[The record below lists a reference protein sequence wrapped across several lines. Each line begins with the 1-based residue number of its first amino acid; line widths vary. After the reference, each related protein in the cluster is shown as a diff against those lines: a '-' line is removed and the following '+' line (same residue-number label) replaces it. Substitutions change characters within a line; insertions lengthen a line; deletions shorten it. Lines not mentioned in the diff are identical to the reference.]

1 MIIFILLHMKKSHLT
16 IHDIADAL
24 GISKSTVSRALRDKH
39 DISPATRKKV
49 LEYVREH
56 DYLPDHTARSLRSRS
71 TRTIGVIVPA
81 YNIPFYSIAIC
92 GIQDYA
98 MDQGYNVMICHSSE
112 RYEVEKKNVDALLS
126 AGVEGIIISVAS
138 DTERNEHI
146 YKLKRKGIPL
156 VMFNR
161 VMENFTTA
169 KVVVNDYYG
178 AKGMVQ
184 YLIQTGCRR
193 IVHIAGPPHIVL
205 STNRREGYLDALKEA
220 NIEPDPAWISEGDF
234 TLESGFS
241 GMNTLMDH
249 VPGLDAVFCV
259 CDAVAFGAMKVI
271 KNRGLSIPGDVSVA
285 GFTNEPLCDLMEP
298 SLTTVS
304 QPIYE
309 IGASASRLLFSQ
321 LENPELP
328 PEICVLN
335 TTLKIREST
344 RKME

>member
-1 MIIFILLHMKKSHLT
+1 MKKIPLT
-16 IHDIADAL
+16 IHDIAAAL

-39 DISPATRKKV
+39 DISPDTRKKV
-49 LEYVREH
+49 LEYAREH
-56 DYLPDHTARSLRSRS
+56 DYLPDHTARSLRSRT

-98 MDQGYNVMICHSSE
+98 MEQGYNVMICHSSE
-112 RYEVEKKNVDALLS
+112 QYEVEKRNVDALLS

-169 KVVVNDYYG
+169 KVVVDDYYG
-178 AKGMVQ
+178 AKEMVQ
-184 YLIQTGCRR
+184 YMIQTGCRK
-193 IVHIAGPPHIVL
+193 IAHIAGPPHIVL

-220 NIEPDPAWISEGDF
+220 GILQEPGWICEGDF
-234 TLESGFS
+234 TLESGIS
-241 GMNTLMDH
+241 GMGILLDR
-249 VPGLDAVFCV
+249 VPDIEAVFCV

-271 KNRGLSIPGDVSVA
+271 KDRGLNIPGDISVA
-285 GFTNEPLCDLMEP
+285 GFTNEPLCELMEP
-298 SLTTVS
+298 GLTTVS

-321 LENPELP
+321 LENPDLP

-335 TTLKIREST
+335 TTLKLREST
-344 RKME
+344 RRMG